1 MACRSR
7 SPWASACALVVSYAL
22 LSQAAAGHT
31 ASANLLNGFP
41 CPTMWGPPRLGTVLP
56 EHRAAPAAVVG
67 AGEVTDCAAQ
77 CAEAPQCAGFAYAQS
92 DRACVI
98 SLAPAQ
104 VALDA
109 NSTAWIFYDKVVAC
123 AGAGVVED
131 ATASPML
138 PSTGINHAVGPR
150 VSILVY
156 ASEEMAPAFK
166 WNLQRLSS
174 RVFQI
179 SREFQGYGSKWAA
192 LSNFLDS
199 DNTEMVQPEDVLVVL
214 DAHDIL
220 ANAFDEAAFEDRV
233 RRVVQPNQVIFSA
246 EGQCCVAALGAD
258 NNQFFGDRGDRKDRT
273 CQSHRDSCAG
283 GNYAER
289 IKVWI
294 DKMQQRAPAGAPD
307 MFLNA
312 GVAVGTAAAFS
323 SMLSAADILEEE
335 DDQAVL
341 TALYLSNQTKV
352 DITLDF
358 SQVIKSRSCVYVHVC
373 VCVYVCVC
381 VCVCVR
387 ARVNMLVTG

>member
-1 MACRSR
+1 
-7 SPWASACALVVSYAL
+7 
-22 LSQAAAGHT
+22 
-31 ASANLLNGFP
+31 
-41 CPTMWGPPRLGTVLP
+41 
-56 EHRAAPAAVVG
+56 
-67 AGEVTDCAAQ
+67 
-77 CAEAPQCAGFAYAQS
+77 
-92 DRACVI
+92 
-98 SLAPAQ
+98 
-104 VALDA
+104 
-109 NSTAWIFYDKVVAC
+109 
-123 AGAGVVED
+123 
-131 ATASPML
+131 
-138 PSTGINHAVGPR
+138 
-150 VSILVY
+150 
-156 ASEEMAPAFK
+156 
-166 WNLQRLSS
+166 
-174 RVFQI
+174 
-179 SREFQGYGSKWAA
+179 
-192 LSNFLDS
+192 
-199 DNTEMVQPEDVLVVL
+199 MVQPDDVLVVL